1 MHLPFVYPS
10 LEASTIWI
18 SSIPIMSAIS
28 ASGIT
33 QLHFIGD
40 LITLCGGEKEQPD
53 ILACAN
59 GTTIDRY
66 RYFSQETR

>member
-1 MHLPFVYPS
+1 
-10 LEASTIWI
+10 
-18 SSIPIMSAIS
+18 MSAIS

-66 RYFSQETR
+66 KYFSQETR